1 MLTPEQEANVA
12 HHVFVYGTLK
22 RGECNHGFLARF
34 QGVSAQAEGIVL
46 HAGPCYPYAVRG
58 EDTASGEVYTVDNLT
73 LAKLDTLE
81 EHPSY
86 YVRELIPVRREDGGI
101 IQAWIY
107 LNEKARQYPRLA
119 SGLWRGTPR

>member
-58 EDTASGEVYTVDNLT
+58 EDTASGEVTPSTT
-73 LAKLDTLE
+73 L
-81 EHPSY
+81 PSPSW
-86 YVRELIPVRREDGGI
+86 IP
-101 IQAWIY
+101 
-107 LNEKARQYPRLA
+107 
-119 SGLWRGTPR
+119 WRNTPAIMSAN